1 MKRLKR
7 LLLSDAFNNA
17 YSSIFSILI
26 GLLFGFVVL
35 MVSNP
40 SQATDGFVIILKGGF
55 STGAKGMGQ
64 VLYFATPLILTGLS
78 VGFAFKTGLFNIGAA
93 GQFIMGAFAAVYIGA
108 KWTFL
113 PAPWHW
119 IAALIGAALIGGLW
133 ALIPGLLKA
142 YLNVHEVISTI
153 MMNYIGMYMANH
165 LVKLYV
171 FDSKKNLSMN
181 VEPSAVLPKG
191 GMDYIFYN
199 HLGSAKDLSTVNCG
213 IWIAIIIA
221 IIMYIV
227 LNKTTF
233 GYELKAC
240 GYNPHAS
247 KYAGINDKRNIVLS
261 MVIAGMLAGLGGGLL
276 YLSGANG
283 RRIKVVDVLAAEGF
297 NGIPVALLGLSNPI
311 GIIFSAIF
319 ISYITQGG
327 NYLQTL
333 DFVPEVIDIIIA
345 CIIYFSAF
353 ALIFRSVL
361 PKIMKVSKER
371 KAAKSGGHG
380 NDAGT
385 HGADNKDGEVGADI
399 RATADPHYQAPE
411 DTFEAVDN
419 GLDSATGTMDSAPA
433 ETTEEGDK

>member
-1 MKRLKR
+1 MNKLKNT
-7 LLLSDAFNNA
+7 LLSDSFNRA
-17 YSSIFSILI
+17 YSSIFSIII
-26 GLLFGFVVL
+26 GLLFGLIIL
-35 MVSNP
+35 MISN
-40 SQATDGFVIILKGGF
+40 SGQAIDGFIIILKGGF

-93 GQFIMGAFAAVYIGA
+93 GQFIMGAFAAVYIGV

-119 IAALIGAALIGGLW
+119 MVALLGAAVVGGLW

-142 YLNVHEVISTI
+142 YLNVHEVIATI
-153 MMNYIGMYMANH
+153 MMNYIGMYLANY
-165 LVKLYV
+165 LVKLHVY
-171 FDSKKNLSMN
+171 DSKKGLSLN
-181 VEPSAVLPKG
+181 TAESAVLPKG
-191 GMDYIFYN
+191 GLDYIFYN
-199 HLGSAKDLSTVNCG
+199 PLGSAKDLSTVNCG

-221 IIMYIV
+221 IVVYII

-240 GYNPHAS
+240 GFNPHAS
-247 KYAGINDKRNIVLS
+247 KYAGINDKRNVVLS

-283 RRIKVVDVLAAEGF
+283 RHIKVVDVLAAEGF

-311 GIIFSAIF
+311 GIIFAAIF
-319 ISYITQGG
+319 VSYITQGG

-353 ALIFRSVL
+353 ALIFRNIL
-361 PKIMKVSKER
+361 PSIIKYRKEKR
-371 KAAKSGGHG
+371 GAKASAENEKS
-380 NDAGT
+380 DQ
-385 HGADNKDGEVGADI
+385 ADVEV
-399 RATADPHYQAPE
+399 R
-411 DTFEAVDN
+411 
-419 GLDSATGTMDSAPA
+419 
-433 ETTEEGDK
+433 EEGSDH

>member
-1 MKRLKR
+1 MKRRKDILIN
-7 LLLSDAFNNA
+7 DAFNNA
-17 YSSIFSILI
+17 YSSMFSILV
-26 GLLFGFVVL
+26 GLLFGL
-35 MVSNP
+35 IILLVSNP
-40 SQATDGFVIILKGGF
+40 AQAVDGFVIILKGGF

-93 GQFIMGAFAAVYIGA
+93 GQFIMGAFAAVYIGVH
-108 KWTFL
+108 WTFL

-119 IAALIGAALIGGLW
+119 MVALIGAAVAGGLW

-142 YLNVHEVISTI
+142 YLNVHEVIATI
-153 MMNYIGMYMANH
+153 MMNYIGMYLANY

-171 FDSKKNLSMN
+171 YDSKKGLSLN
-181 VEPSAVLPKG
+181 VAESAVLPKG
-191 GMDYIFYN
+191 GLDYIFYN
-199 HLGSAKDLSTVNCG
+199 PLGSTKDLSTVNCG
-213 IWIAIIIA
+213 IWIAILIA
-221 IIMYIV
+221 IVIYII

-276 YLSGANG
+276 YLAGANG
-283 RRIKVVDVLAAEGF
+283 RHIKVVDVLAAEGF

-333 DFVPEVIDIIIA
+333 DFVPEIIDIIIA

-353 ALIFRSVL
+353 SLIFRKML
-361 PKIMKVSKER
+361 PGVIKYRSEK
-371 KAAKSGGHG
+371 KAAK
-380 NDAGT
+380 AGAQAGSAAST
-385 HGADNKDGEVGADI
+385 EAEVP
-399 RATADPHYQAPE
+399 TEVEVPK
-411 DTFEAVDN
+411 
-419 GLDSATGTMDSAPA
+419 
-433 ETTEEGDK
+433 ETEGKEEGSDR

>member
-1 MKRLKR
+1 MNKLRNT
-7 LLLSDAFNNA
+7 LLSDSFNRA

-26 GLLFGFVVL
+26 GLLFGLIIL
-35 MVSNP
+35 MISNP
-40 SQATDGFVIILKGGF
+40 AQAVDGFVIILKGGF

-93 GQFIMGAFAAVYIGA
+93 GQFIMGAFAAVYIGV

-119 IAALIGAALIGGLW
+119 IVALIGAAVVGGLW

-153 MMNYIGMYMANH
+153 MMNYIGMYLANYMI
-165 LVKLYV
+165 KLTVY
-171 FDSKKNLSMN
+171 DSKKGLSMN
-181 VEPSAVLPKG
+181 VAESAVLPKG
-191 GMDYIFYN
+191 GLDYVFFN
-199 HLGSAKDLSTVNCG
+199 PLGSTKDMSTVNCG
-213 IWIAIIIA
+213 IWIAILIA
-221 IIMYIV
+221 IVIFII

-240 GYNPHAS
+240 GFNPHAS
-247 KYAGINDKRNIVLS
+247 KYAGINDKRNVVLS

-276 YLSGANG
+276 YLAGANG
-283 RRIKVVDVLAAEGF
+283 RHIKVVDVLAVEGF

-319 ISYITQGG
+319 VSYITQGG

-333 DFVPEVIDIIIA
+333 NFVPEVIDIIIA

-353 ALIFRSVL
+353 ALIFRNIL
-361 PKIMKVSKER
+361 PRLIKYRKE
-371 KAAKSGGHG
+371 KAAAKKSTKME
-380 NDAGT
+380 AEET
-385 HGADNKDGEVGADI
+385 KAEAAEAEV
-399 RATADPHYQAPE
+399 
-411 DTFEAVDN
+411 EAV
-419 GLDSATGTMDSAPA
+419 A
-433 ETTEEGDK
+433 EVKEEGSDN

>member
-1 MKRLKR
+1 MNRIKS

-17 YSSIFSILI
+17 YSSIFSILV
-26 GLLFGFVVL
+26 GLLFGLIVL
-35 MVSNP
+35 LFSNP
-40 SQATDGFVIILKGGF
+40 SEAANGFLIILKGGF

-78 VGFAFKTGLFNIGAA
+78 VGFAFKTGLFNIGAP
-93 GQFIMGAFAAVYIGA
+93 GQFIMGAFTAVFIGV

-133 ALIPGLLKA
+133 ALIPGILKA
-142 YLNVHEVISTI
+142 YLNVHEVIATI
-153 MMNYIGMYMANH
+153 MMNYIGMYMANY
-165 LVKLYV
+165 LIKLYIY
-171 FDSKKNLSMN
+171 DSQKGLSMN
-181 VEPSAVLPKG
+181 VAGSAVLPKG
-191 GMDYIFYN
+191 GLDYVFYN
-199 HLGSAKDLSTVNCG
+199 LLGSTKDMSTVNAG
-213 IWIAIIIA
+213 IWIAIAVA
-221 IIMYIV
+221 IIMYII

-240 GYNPHAS
+240 GFNKDAS
-247 KYAGINDKRNIVLS
+247 KYAGINEKRNIVMS
-261 MVIAGMLAGLGGGLL
+261 MVFAGMLAGLGGGLL

-283 RRIKVVDVLAAEGF
+283 RRINVVDVLASEGF

-327 NYLQTL
+327 YYLQTL

-353 ALIFRSVL
+353 SLFFRKLL
-361 PKIMKVSKER
+361 PRFIKYRKDRQEA
-371 KAAKSGGHG
+371 KAASLQATVDETSVPASEAAAT
-380 NDAGT
+380 DA
-385 HGADNKDGEVGADI
+385 KEERGE
-399 RATADPHYQAPE
+399 E
-411 DTFEAVDN
+411 
-419 GLDSATGTMDSAPA
+419 
-433 ETTEEGDK
+433 

>member
-1 MKRLKR
+1 MNRMKN
-7 LLLSDAFNNA
+7 LLISEAFNNA

-26 GLLFGFVVL
+26 GLLFGL
-35 MVSNP
+35 IILLASNP
-40 SQATDGFVIILKGGF
+40 GQAADGFGIILKGGF

-93 GQFIMGAFAAVYIGA
+93 GQFIMGAFAAIYIGV

-119 IAALIGAALIGGLW
+119 IAALTGAALIGGLW
-133 ALIPGLLKA
+133 ALLPGLLKA
-142 YLNVHEVISTI
+142 YLNVHEVIATI
-153 MMNYIGMYMANH
+153 MMNYIGMYMTNY
-165 LVKLYV
+165 LVKLSVY
-171 FDSKKNLSMN
+171 DSKKGLSMN
-181 VEPSAVLPKG
+181 TAESAVLPKG
-191 GMDYIFYN
+191 GLDDIFFN
-199 HLGSAKDLSTVNCG
+199 PLGSTKDMSTVNCG
-213 IWIAIIIA
+213 IWIAIVIA
-221 IIMYIV
+221 IVMYII

-240 GYNPHAS
+240 GFNAHAS
-247 KYAGINDKRNIVLS
+247 KYAGINAKRNIVLS

-283 RRIKVVDVLAAEGF
+283 RHIKVVDVLAAEGF
-297 NGIPVALLGLSNPI
+297 NGIPAALLGLSNPI

-333 DFVPEVIDIIIA
+333 DYMPEVIDIIIA

-353 ALIFRSVL
+353 SLIFRTLL
-361 PKIMKVSKER
+361 PRFLKYRKER
-371 KAAKSGGHG
+371 QTAKA
-380 NDAGT
+380 
-385 HGADNKDGEVGADI
+385 GAVAEAS
-399 RATADPHYQAPE
+399 
-411 DTFEAVDN
+411 DTV
-419 GLDSATGTMDSAPA
+419 DSAANGKG
-433 ETTEEGDK
+433 GDR